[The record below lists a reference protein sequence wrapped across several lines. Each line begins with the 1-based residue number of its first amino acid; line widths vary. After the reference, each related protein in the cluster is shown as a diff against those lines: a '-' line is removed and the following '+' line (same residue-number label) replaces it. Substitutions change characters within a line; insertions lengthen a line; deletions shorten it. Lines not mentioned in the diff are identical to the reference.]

1 VRIRARLG
9 PGSWVRLAS
18 FAGLTAL
25 AAWRYSGIEAR
36 PPEARLAALVVLATA
51 GLVLLTLTGAR
62 ADSSPPDSSPLDSS
76 RPDRHRAAAA
86 RAAVMVLLFILALL
100 AAGLPARLL
109 LPTEWGSLAHGVHR
123 GMSTIA
129 NTVWPY
135 VGTDRWARL
144 DILLGL
150 AVLLAAAAAIGCV
163 PSPADGH
170 ADTVRHRLRR
180 LGALAVL
187 MSLYVIG
194 VLDANGG
201 SAILEGL
208 LLLALLAG
216 WLWLPALRARQ
227 TVAAFAWLTAAGAA
241 AVPLAAGLDGG
252 RAWFDYRAWNLLGAG
267 AGETAFSWDQTYGPI
282 PWSRSQRIMFS
293 VRAPRPGL
301 WKVTTLDRFDGL
313 RFVRSG
319 TQASRNEDLPLPLN
333 DRWYRFA
340 TFTLAGLSTR
350 LLPTEQGTTAGVNF
364 DHPLHYDQDGTVS
377 TLARSLRGGD
387 TYTVL
392 SYVPTPTPA
401 ELRSATR
408 AFPGPY
414 RRYTDFDL
422 PTAGQSGLRVAGDP
436 VHAAEFFTS
445 RTVSVS
451 VAGRS
456 RAAELRVRRLILA
469 SPYGPA
475 YRLARRLATGLH
487 STYDVALATENYL
500 KANYAYSDQSP
511 KRRYPLEAFLFT
523 DRIGYCQQFSGTMA
537 LMLRMDGIP
546 ARVAAGFLPG
556 SSDPA
561 GGGYRVRARDAHS
574 WVEVYFTGIGWVPF
588 DPTPPRSVGAPQG
601 PLFTSQ
607 TSANRAAAVAA
618 TVRGPLLPQRDQMQ
632 LTRRHP
638 RAGVPPAVR
647 VTAFAAALVAALLL
661 VTTAVRWWAG
671 RRRLQRSLAGDG
683 ELAVR
688 ELTRGLRRL
697 GYALPATVTLA
708 QIERLVRLHG
718 GDQAAFYVTLLRDR
732 RYACSRGHPPT
743 LRDRRRLRTGLT
755 AHLGLDARLLG
766 HWALPPG
773 TTAWRLRPRG
783 QLGPGAP

>member
-1 VRIRARLG
+1 MSVRARLG
-9 PGSWVRLAS
+9 PGSWVRLAT
-18 FAGLTAL
+18 FAGLSAL

-36 PPEARLAALVVLATA
+36 SPAVRVGALVALATA
-51 GLVLLTLTGAR
+51 GWVLLTLTGAR
-62 ADSSPPDSSPLDSS
+62 AESSPPD
-76 RPDRHRAAAA
+76 RHRSAAA
-86 RAAVMVLLFILALL
+86 RAAVMVLLLILALL
-100 AAGLPARLL
+100 AAGLPPRLL
-109 LPTEWGSLAHGVHR
+109 VPTGWGSLAHGVHR
-123 GMSTIA
+123 GMNTIA
-129 NTVWPY
+129 NTLWPY
-135 VGTDRWARL
+135 VGTNRWARL

-150 AVLLAAAAAIGCV
+150 AVLLVAAAAIGCV

-170 ADTVRHRLRR
+170 ADTVGHRLRR

-187 MSLYVIG
+187 ISLYVIG

-208 LLLALLAG
+208 LLLALLTG
-216 WLWLPALRARQ
+216 WLWLPELRARQ
-227 TVAAFAWLTAAGAA
+227 TVAAFAWLTAAGAV
-241 AVPLAAGLDGG
+241 AVPIAAGLGGG
-252 RAWFDYRAWNLLGAG
+252 RAWFDYRAWNLLGSG
-267 AGETAFSWDQTYGPI
+267 AGQTAFTWDQTYGPI
-282 PWSRSQRIMFS
+282 PWARSQRTMFT
-293 VRAPRPGL
+293 VRAPRSGL

-319 TQASRNEDLPLPLN
+319 TRASRNEDLPLPLN
-333 DRWYRFA
+333 DRWYQFA

-364 DHPLHYDQDGTVS
+364 DRPLQYDQDGTVR
-377 TLARSLRGGD
+377 TLARPLRGGD

-408 AFPGPY
+408 AFPGSY

-422 PTAGQSGLRVAGDP
+422 PAAGQSGLRVAGDP
-436 VHAAEFFTS
+436 VHAGEFFTS

-451 VAGRS
+451 VGGRS
-456 RAAELRVRRLILA
+456 GAAELRVRRLILA

-487 STYDVALATENYL
+487 STYDVAMATQNYL
-500 KANYAYSDQSP
+500 KANYAYSEQTP

-546 ARVAAGFLPG
+546 ARVATGFLPG

-561 GGGYRVRARDAHS
+561 GGVYRVRALDAHS

-588 DPTPPRSVGAPQG
+588 DPTPPRSVGPQG

-607 TSANRAAAVAA
+607 TSANRAEAVAA
-618 TVRGPLLPQRDQMQ
+618 TVGGPLRPRREQIQ
-632 LTRRHP
+632 LARRPP
-638 RAGVPPAVR
+638 RAGSPLAVR
-647 VTAFAAALVAALLL
+647 LTAFAAAPVAALILL
-661 VTTAVRWWAG
+661 TAAVRWWVG
-671 RRRLQRSLAGDG
+671 RRRLQRSFAGDG

-688 ELTRGLRRL
+688 ELVRGLRRL
-697 GYALPATVTLA
+697 GYAVPATVTLA

-718 GDQAAFYVTLLRDR
+718 GDQAAFYVTLLSDL
-732 RYACSRGHPPT
+732 RYACSRGHRPT
-743 LRDRRRLRTGLT
+743 LRDRRRLRSGLT
-755 AHLGLDARLLG
+755 VHLGLDARLRG

-783 QLGPGAP
+783 QPGPEAP